1 MKMELTEYKTLILP
15 LKDKLY
21 RFARQITQ
29 HDGEAQDI
37 VQEVFIRL
45 WEKRNVLKQ
54 YKNVEAL
61 AMVITKNLSLDYL
74 KTKRSK
80 NTVLEEANTS
90 LDHYTPEF
98 HTEMKDTSRRMRNIF
113 STLPEQQRMVIHL
126 RDVEEVEYEKIAE
139 ITGMSINNIRVKLS
153 RARKTVR
160 EELLKQENYASGNR

>member
-1 MKMELTEYKTLILP
+1 MELTEYKTLILP